1 MWGKGPFVRDESRR
15 SPAGCC
21 VAAEVMR
28 SGKGKKGRV
37 GGNGD
42 NCLVQAEMKGSGPH
56 GEVTLE
62 LCV

>member
-1 MWGKGPFVRDESRR
+1 MLL
-15 SPAGCC
+15 C
-21 VAAEVMR
+21 VAAEVMQSR
-28 SGKGKKGRV
+28 KGKKGRA

-56 GEVTLE
+56 GEVTPE

>member
-1 MWGKGPFVRDESRR
+1 ML
-15 SPAGCC
+15 C
-21 VAAEVMR
+21 VAAEVMQ

-56 GEVTLE
+56 GEVTPE